1 MSNKILKFE
10 LIEGLPEEYG
20 NYLLLLEDGSIK
32 EGYFDSFPFP
42 HHQEEVVRVAK
53 CEYEEFHYEKCV
65 GWLKPIE

>member
-10 LIEGLPEEYG
+10 IIEGLPEEYG
-20 NYLLLLEDGSIK
+20 TYFVLLEYGSIK
-32 EGYFDSFPFP
+32 EGYFGSFTVP